1 MNLYTKETEAYLK
14 TEYEVNPTRE
24 TVDRIAE
31 ELQVSPRSVI
41 GKLVSLKIYK
51 APKRVRKDG
60 KPVEIK
66 RDLAK
71 EIGDMFG
78 LEIPSLAK
86 AEREE
91 LRALR
96 DALIDP
102 LNLRALLTDL
112 EDD

>member
-1 MNLYTKETEAYLK
+1 MYTKENEAYLRD
-14 TEYEVNPTRE
+14 EYVMSPTRE

-41 GKLVSLKIYK
+41 GKLVSMKVYQ
-51 APKRVRKDG
+51 APKRIRKDG

-71 EIGDMFG
+71 EIGEMFG
-78 LEIPSLAK
+78 LELPSLTK

-102 LNLRALLTDL
+102 LNLKALLTDL
-112 EDD
+112 EE